1 MIDNFDSFTF
11 NLVHYLEQLDASIK
25 VVLNNQITM
34 QQIESL
40 APSHIILSPGPGR
53 PIDAGVSSQVVKRF
67 IGKIP
72 ILGVCLGHQV
82 IAECFGAKI
91 IEAQEVMHGK
101 TSLIEHHGR
110 GLFSGVKK
118 PFTATRYHSLIVDV
132 NSLSD
137 DLEITAWTET
147 SQEEFNQVMA
157 FQHKIKAI
165 YGVQFHPESVLT
177 ECGLQILANFLAKSC

>member
-11 NLVHYLEQLDASIK
+11 NLVHYLEQLNASIK
-25 VVLNNQITM
+25 VVMNNQITL

-53 PIDAGVSSQVVKRF
+53 PIDAGISSQVVKRF
-67 IGKIP
+67 RGQIP

-82 IAECFGAKI
+82 IAECFGSKI
-91 IEAQEVMHGK
+91 IIAPEVMHGK
-101 TSLIEHHGR
+101 TSLIEHQGQ
-110 GLFSGVKK
+110 GLFSGVKN
-118 PFTATRYHSLIVDV
+118 PFTATRYHSLLVDI

-137 DLEITAWTET
+137 DFEITAWTKALKGKLK
-147 SQEEFNQVMA
+147 QVMA
-157 FQHKIKAI
+157 IQHKTEAI

-177 ECGLQILANFLAKSC
+177 ECGLQILANFVAKSC